1 MFNLVSKYS
10 PSGDQ
15 PNAINELV
23 NGIKQ
28 GKKRGFKKRNR
39 DIAKNLIS
47 FGRNRKDVSKKT
59 GLSKEIRNSLII
71 S

>member
-28 GKKRGFKKRNR
+28 GKK
-39 DIAKNLIS
+39 
-47 FGRNRKDVSKKT
+47 
-59 GLSKEIRNSLII
+59 E
-71 S
+71 